1 MKRTLFKWLKTLLVL
16 YCIIGIALYFF
27 QEQLLLRPTAL
38 PPSYK
43 YNFNI
48 PYKEVNIDYN
58 ASTRFNIIQFQPAGA
73 NAKVVL
79 YFHGNKEN
87 INHYAVFADNFTKQ
101 GYAVWMCDY
110 PGYGK
115 STGTIN
121 EAILYKE
128 ALEVYKLASK
138 EFTPDNI
145 IIYGKSLG
153 TGIAAQ
159 LASTQPCKRL
169 ILETPYCNI
178 VSLAKRY
185 AWMYPVAY
193 FSKYKIP
200 TTTYLQATTVPISI
214 FHGTDDGVIP
224 YKHAIRLRAAIK
236 PTDEFITIPNASH
249 NNLNDFPLFHQKL
262 DSVLAH

>member
-1 MKRTLFKWLKTLLVL
+1 MKKRLFKWLKVLLII
-16 YCIIGIALYFF
+16 YCIVGIALYFF

-38 PPSYK
+38 PADYK
-43 YNFNI
+43 YSFGI
-48 PYKEVNIDYN
+48 AYKEVNIDYN
-58 ASTRFNIIQFQPAGA
+58 ASTKFNIIQFQPTYA

-87 INHYAVFADNFTKQ
+87 INHYAVFAGNFTKQ

-115 STGTIN
+115 STGIIN

-138 EFTPDNI
+138 EFMPENI
-145 IIYGKSLG
+145 VIYGKSLG

-178 VSLAKRY
+178 ASLAKRY
-185 AWMYPVAY
+185 AWMYPVSY

-200 TTTYLQATTVPISI
+200 TTEYLKAMKVPISI
-214 FHGTDDGVIP
+214 FHGTEDGVIP
-224 YKHAIRLRAAIK
+224 YKHAIQLKAAIK
-236 PTDEFITIPNASH
+236 ATDEFITIPNGSH

-262 DSVLAH
+262 DSLLVH